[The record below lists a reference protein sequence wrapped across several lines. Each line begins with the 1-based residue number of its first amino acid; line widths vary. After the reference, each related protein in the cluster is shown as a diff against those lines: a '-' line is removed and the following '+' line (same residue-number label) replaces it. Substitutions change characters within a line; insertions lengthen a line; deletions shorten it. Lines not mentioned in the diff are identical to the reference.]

1 MHNSDL
7 RSPHRFLSKAHWI
20 RLSVAQLASAG
31 LLAAALPASALTS
44 YDTNHSDSTYR
55 STSAHYRTCVAQIT
69 GTGIAAADAT
79 AACGA
84 ALYPRDLARCVV
96 NIDSKTALTAT
107 DAIANCTKVRRPVE
121 LSTCVVDIGDID
133 DPTESAPLLNIVDHC
148 RRSLLPL
155 RFSAC
160 VVGLRS
166 QVDFATTA
174 ALSDCI
180 AATNRPRNVLPN
192 FLPSSMTPTEPPTV
206 QPDSVQPD
214 SMQPVP
220 DAMPLPDAVPLPEA
234 APSGSA
240 EPSQ

>member
-1 MHNSDL
+1 MPNSDL

-31 LLAAALPASALTS
+31 LVATALPASALNFYSTPA
-44 YDTNHSDSTYR
+44 SDSTYR
-55 STSAHYRTCVAQIT
+55 STSADYRTCAAEIT
-69 GTGIAAADAT
+69 GAGIIAVDAAT
-79 AACGA
+79 ACAA
-84 ALYPRDLARCVV
+84 ALYPKDLSKCVV
-96 NIDSKTALTAT
+96 NIDSGTALTSA

-121 LSTCVVDIGDID
+121 LATCVVDIGAID
-133 DPTESAPLLNIVDHC
+133 KPTEMVPLLNIVDHC

-166 QVDFATTA
+166 QVDFATTV

-192 FLPSSMTPTEPPTV
+192 FMPSSMSPTEPPTA
-206 QPDSVQPD
+206 
-214 SMQPVP
+214 QPVP
-220 DAMPLPDAVPLPEA
+220 DPMQQSVPETPS
-234 APSGSA
+234 APT
-240 EPSQ
+240 EPSVPTPSK

>member
-20 RLSVAQLASAG
+20 RLSVSQLASAG
-31 LLAAALPASALTS
+31 LVAAALPATALTF
-44 YDTNHSDSTYR
+44 YDTNSDSTYR
-55 STSAHYRTCVAQIT
+55 STSANYRTCVADIT
-69 GTGIAAADAT
+69 GSGIVAADAA
-79 AACGA
+79 AACAA
-84 ALYPRDLARCVV
+84 ALYPKDLSKCVV
-96 NIDSKTALTAT
+96 KIDSGTALTSA
-107 DAIANCTKVRRPVE
+107 DAIANCVKVRRPVE
-121 LSTCVVDIGDID
+121 LATCVVNIGAID
-133 DPTESAPLLNIVDHC
+133 KPTEAAPLLNIVDHC

-192 FLPSSMTPTEPPTV
+192 FLPSSMSPTEPPTAPE
-206 QPDSVQPD
+206 Q
-214 SMQPVP
+214 MQPSVP
-220 DAMPLPDAVPLPEA
+220 ETTPSEPV
-234 APSGSA
+234 APA
-240 EPSQ
+240 EPTAPADQTAPK